1 MPAAHRIIQGGQQ
14 PVTELTFVDSAV
26 STGTT
31 ITIPAGAEEG
41 DIAFLADFQVTG
53 SGPTL
58 VTPTNWTN
66 IVDTASAFS
75 LLATSYRRLPS
86 GAGGTN
92 VTGMSADGGELISKA
107 MLVFRPNSLASAI
120 TPASLNEETTGGNP
134 ASQSVT
140 ASGQAV
146 PLIVLGILAAEN
158 TTNPAFSTASP
169 AFDDTVPSN
178 DLRIGYKIYNSS
190 PADHTI
196 DMADLSTGNFLQSC
210 YVRVS

>member
-14 PVTELTFVDSAV
+14 PVTTLTFVDSAT

-31 ITIPAGAEEG
+31 ITIPAGAQEG
-41 DIAFLADFQVTG
+41 DIAVLADFQVTG

-66 IVDTASAFS
+66 IVDTANAFS
-75 LLATSYRRLPS
+75 LLATSYRELPS

-92 VTGMSADGGELISKA
+92 VTGMTVAGGEVCSKV
-107 MLVFRPNSLASAI
+107 MLVFRPDSSASAI
-120 TPASLNEETTGGNP
+120 TPSAFNEETTGGNP
-134 ASQSVT
+134 AEQTVS

-178 DLRIGYKIYNSS
+178 DLRFGYKIYNSS

-196 DMADLSTGNFLQSC
+196 DMADLSAGNFLQSG
-210 YVRVS
+210 YIRVI